1 MDTVT
6 TISISVLSVLLAFT
20 VGWQI
25 WNAITLDLIRG
36 KVRKEIDTANERSLQ
51 LEKHI
56 KQIELQ
62 IERDNRIRFI
72 FWESWEVL
80 FGFEGCSVDTPHTN
94 IRNTKIWFILCALKD
109 ISKLV
114 NLSIPPEDDRVW
126 SQYMM
131 RIVYILQNLTDD
143 FRYRGTPSHPVT
155 SPLSDYSEIYRA
167 LERMDAYPMDSE
179 GIFCMAREYV
189 KDITKATRQA

>member
-1 MDTVT
+1 MHHSRVLPSEWLLEEMDTVA

-36 KVRKEIDTANERSLQ
+36 RVRKEIDTANERSLQ

-80 FGFEGCSVDTPHTN
+80 FGFEGCSVNTPHLN

-114 NLSIPPEDDRVW
+114 NLSIPPRGRPCLVSIHDED
-126 SQYMM
+126 S
-131 RIVYILQNLTDD
+131 
-143 FRYRGTPSHPVT
+143 
-155 SPLSDYSEIYRA
+155 IYTTESNR
-167 LERMDAYPMDSE
+167 R
-179 GIFCMAREYV
+179 F
-189 KDITKATRQA
+189 

>member
-1 MDTVT
+1 MDTVA

-62 IERDNRIRFI
+62 IERDNRRRFI
-72 FWESWEVL
+72 FWKSWEVH
-80 FGFEGCSVDTPHTN
+80 FGFEGCSLETPHTN
-94 IRNTKIWFILCALKD
+94 IRGSKIWSILFALKD

-114 NLSIPPEDDRVW
+114 NLSIPPEDDHVW
-126 SQYMM
+126 SQHMM
-131 RIVYILQNLTDD
+131 RMVYILQNLTDD

-155 SPLSDYSEIYRA
+155 SPFSDYSEIYRA

-189 KDITKATRQA
+189 KDITKATKQA

>member
-1 MDTVT
+1 MA

-36 KVRKEIDTANERSLQ
+36 KVRKEIDAANERSLQ
-51 LEKHI
+51 LEKQI
-56 KQIELQ
+56 KQIEFQ
-62 IERDNRIRFI
+62 VERDNRIRFI
-72 FWESWEVL
+72 FWESWEAH
-80 FGFEGCSVDTPHTN
+80 FGFEGCSADTPHTN

-109 ISKLV
+109 VSKLV
-114 NLSIPPEDDRVW
+114 NLSIPTEDDHVW

-131 RIVYILQNLTDD
+131 RIVYMLQRLTDD

-155 SPLSDYSEIYRA
+155 SPFSDYSEIYRA
-167 LERMDAYPMDSE
+167 LEKMDAYPMDSE

-189 KDITKATRQA
+189 KDIIKATRQA

>member
-1 MDTVT
+1 MA

-36 KVRKEIDTANERSLQ
+36 KVRKEIDAANERSLQ
-51 LEKHI
+51 LEKQI
-56 KQIELQ
+56 KQIEFQ
-62 IERDNRIRFI
+62 VERDNRIRFI
-72 FWESWEVL
+72 FWESWEAH
-80 FGFEGCSVDTPHTN
+80 FGFEGCSADTPHTN

-109 ISKLV
+109 VSKLV
-114 NLSIPPEDDRVW
+114 NLSIPPEDDHVW
-126 SQYMM
+126 SQHMIRM
-131 RIVYILQNLTDD
+131 VYILQNLTDD
-143 FRYRGTPSHPVT
+143 FRYRGTPSHPVM
-155 SPLSDYSEIYRA
+155 SPFSDYSEIYRA

-189 KDITKATRQA
+189 KDITKATKQA

>member
-1 MDTVT
+1 MDTLA

-36 KVRKEIDTANERSLQ
+36 KVRKEIDTANERSYR
-51 LEKHI
+51 LEKQI

-72 FWESWEVL
+72 FWESWEVC
-80 FGFEGCSVDTPHTN
+80 FGVEGCRAKTPHTN
-94 IRNTKIWFILCALKD
+94 IRDTKIWFILYALKD

-131 RIVYILQNLTDD
+131 RIVYILQDLTDD

-155 SPLSDYSEIYRA
+155 SPFSDYSEIYRA

-179 GIFCMAREYV
+179 GIFCTAREYV
-189 KDITKATRQA
+189 KDVTKATRQA

>member
-1 MDTVT
+1 MDTVA

-62 IERDNRIRFI
+62 IERDNRIRSI
-72 FWESWEVL
+72 FWESWMH
-80 FGFEGCSVDTPHTN
+80 FGFEGCSLETPHTD
-94 IRNTKIWFILCALKD
+94 IRGTKIWFILCALKD

-114 NLSIPPEDDRVW
+114 NLSIPPEDDHVW
-126 SQYMM
+126 SQHMIRM
-131 RIVYILQNLTDD
+131 VYILQNLTDD
-143 FRYRGTPSHPVT
+143 FRYRGTPSHPVM
-155 SPLSDYSEIYRA
+155 SPFSDYSEIYIA

-189 KDITKATRQA
+189 KDIIKATRQA

>member
-1 MDTVT
+1 MDTVA

-51 LEKHI
+51 LEKHL

-72 FWESWEVL
+72 FWESWEVH
-80 FGFEGCSVDTPHTN
+80 FGLEGCSVDTPHTN
-94 IRNTKIWFILCALKD
+94 IRDTKIWFILCALKD
-109 ISKLV
+109 ISKLA
-114 NLSIPPEDDRVW
+114 NLSIPPEDDHVW

-131 RIVYILQNLTDD
+131 RIVYILQSLTDD

-155 SPLSDYSEIYRA
+155 SPFSDYSEIYRSM
-167 LERMDAYPMDSE
+167 ERMDAYPMDSE